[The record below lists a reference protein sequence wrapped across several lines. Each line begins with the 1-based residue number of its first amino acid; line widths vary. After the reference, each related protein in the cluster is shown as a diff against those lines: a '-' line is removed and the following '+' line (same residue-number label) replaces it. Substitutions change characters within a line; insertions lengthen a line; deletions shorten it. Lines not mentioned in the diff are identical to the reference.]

1 MHCRFYKEFLT
12 NAYFQATHQAA
23 EVLRAVSVVQ
33 DSLSNMNKEVQLVG
47 NVVPNSPTKFSVK
60 GSCFSFS
67 TVSLTFTNGK
77 MCARCSNGMCGVA
90 MCNRK
95 SISRNT
101 NTTQEDRKPVC
112 SHIKTMCKEIQV
124 IETIFPEYF
133 QEGDVKEHNFQF
145 PVTPEMEVNNED
157 GNITQNIPGH
167 FNVNTGLWEYESLSK
182 HTPKDMMD
190 PQNVN
195 CTMQRNDFVMS
206 PNLDP
211 NTGLYSTYHL
221 KPSVLGANG
230 SPIQCNCRSQYSH
243 AAGNAV
249 EKFSSTLYTRTGS
262 VHMKCYNMCCD
273 RGICEIEYS
282 EAAKE
287 KCLFFLTTK
296 TCAGDEI
303 GWDFVNNVLKS
314 KASFTG
320 FCNEM
325 TWRYQATNILAG
337 PFMSPNTFIKWFFAW
352 LAAFKIDFRKEMDPW
367 CGHKPETLA
376 CDGTHIG
383 VSLRQMNLRNPV
395 TSPDPTLPVLDMH
408 HQRYDRVLITDTQ
421 MRKHLSYLSRKYL
434 RKLKPEEHMDPNIE
448 EERKREF
455 QQNIHVHCDQPVN
468 NFILALVQKSEDQE
482 ILYYI
487 ARILYMLSGDAAM
500 DAVVPFLCHKLLN
513 TCISDVHQNMVNVQ
527 SMEKL
532 RHDGGIDIVKSLDL
546 SIKHGCIPLVTEFWE
561 YVQKKV
567 EKLHKDNNRPSPPVA
582 RIPNTYDPSSGS
594 AYYFTEHGE
603 QIRKMPEYRV
613 SGRITTANYDEPP
626 VLPPLISGK
635 KTDPSKLNESHIHL
649 IFSICISETEDFFP
663 PPKTSHNPYPDS

>member
-1 MHCRFYKEFLT
+1 
-12 NAYFQATHQAA
+12 
-23 EVLRAVSVVQ
+23 
-33 DSLSNMNKEVQLVG
+33 
-47 NVVPNSPTKFSVK
+47 
-60 GSCFSFS
+60 
-67 TVSLTFTNGK
+67 
-77 MCARCSNGMCGVA
+77 
-90 MCNRK
+90 
-95 SISRNT
+95 
-101 NTTQEDRKPVC
+101 
-112 SHIKTMCKEIQV
+112 MCKEIQF

-133 QEGDVKEHNFQF
+133 QEGDVEEHNFEF

-157 GNITQNIPGH
+157 GNIAQNIPGH

-195 CTMQRNDFVMS
+195 CTMQRNDFVTS

-221 KPSVLGANG
+221 KPSALGANG
-230 SPIQCNCRSQYSH
+230 SPIQCNCGSQYSH

-249 EKFSSTLYTRTGS
+249 DKFSSTLYTHTGA
-262 VHMKCYNMCCD
+262 VHMKCYNMRCD

-287 KCLFFLTTK
+287 KCLFFRTSK

-325 TWRYQATNILAG
+325 TRRYQTTNILAG
-337 PFMSPNTFIKWFFAW
+337 PFMSPNTFIKWVFAW
-352 LAAFKIDFRKEMDPW
+352 LAAFKIDFRKEVDPW

-421 MRKHLSYLSRKYL
+421 MRKHVSYLSRKYL
-434 RKLKPEEHMDPNIE
+434 RKLKPEERMDPNIE
-448 EERKREF
+448 EERTREF
-455 QQNIHVHCDQPVN
+455 QQNLHVHCDQPVN

-487 ARILYMLSGDAAM
+487 ARILYMLSGDGAM
-500 DAVVPFLCHKLLN
+500 DAVVPFVCH
-513 TCISDVHQNMVNVQ
+513 
-527 SMEKL
+527 
-532 RHDGGIDIVKSLDL
+532 
-546 SIKHGCIPLVTEFWE
+546 
-561 YVQKKV
+561 
-567 EKLHKDNNRPSPPVA
+567 
-582 RIPNTYDPSSGS
+582 
-594 AYYFTEHGE
+594 
-603 QIRKMPEYRV
+603 
-613 SGRITTANYDEPP
+613 
-626 VLPPLISGK
+626 
-635 KTDPSKLNESHIHL
+635 
-649 IFSICISETEDFFP
+649 
-663 PPKTSHNPYPDS
+663 